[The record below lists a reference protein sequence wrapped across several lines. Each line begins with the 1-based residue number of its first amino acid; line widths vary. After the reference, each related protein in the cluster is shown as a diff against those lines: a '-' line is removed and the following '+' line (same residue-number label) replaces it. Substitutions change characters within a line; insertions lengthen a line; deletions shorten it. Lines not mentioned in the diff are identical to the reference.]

1 MLQGACGNATLSAGG
16 MVGLSDLLRSG
27 QWLKLAKLVIELRER
42 GHASLRGA
50 ASWAGSP
57 MLPDWL
63 RRRLS
68 PELSDFD
75 FSFSPVHP
83 QQAAAYNLPQKRWQ
97 EFHGR
102 DRSTEGFR
110 RHMYEYYDIGFANVA
125 TTLGWQI
132 ECRDPTQD
140 KRVFEYCYSIPI
152 EQYLVG
158 GQTRSLVRRAMRGRL
173 PDSTLDRTTRGLQSA
188 DWFLTMGSRRK
199 QMQEEL
205 LQLRKSSLANRLLDL
220 DRLSKLLND
229 WPADGFDR
237 EPVIDS
243 WCLALSRGLSV
254 GNFIRQFE

>member
-1 MLQGACGNATLSAGG
+1 
-16 MVGLSDLLRSG
+16 
-27 QWLKLAKLVIELRER
+27 
-42 GHASLRGA
+42 
-50 ASWAGSP
+50 
-57 MLPDWL
+57 
-63 RRRLS
+63 
-68 PELSDFD
+68 
-75 FSFSPVHP
+75 
-83 QQAAAYNLPQKRWQ
+83 
-97 EFHGR
+97 
-102 DRSTEGFR
+102 
-110 RHMYEYYDIGFANVA
+110 
-125 TTLGWQI
+125 
-132 ECRDPTQD
+132 
-140 KRVFEYCYSIPI
+140 
-152 EQYLVG
+152 
-158 GQTRSLVRRAMRGRL
+158 MRGRL